1 MAEEWV
7 NFWGVIAAASIG
19 ALALIVTAIMVQGN
33 FKADKL
39 AEAKRDVFLS
49 LVDHWMDYLLV
60 VNTFRHI
67 PEDEYRNAI
76 FQATR
81 DLVSS
86 LHRSSFISDP
96 KTKKELMLST
106 FNFTKKNIEI
116 SQIVDRW
123 YDPQEQDLHNLQ
135 YNLFQILDGL
145 SYEVLALQN
154 LLRTELGINNDL
166 EIDSFILGK
175 QKVFAAE
182 IKKVLLGSFEK

>member
-19 ALALIVTAIMVQGN
+19 ALALIVTAIKVQGN

-67 PEDEYRNAI
+67 PEDEYRKAI

-81 DLVSS
+81 ELVSS

-96 KTKKELMLST
+96 KTKKEIMLST
-106 FNFTKKNIEI
+106 FNFTMKNLEI
-116 SQIVDRW
+116 RQIVDRW
-123 YDPQEQDLHNLQ
+123 YAPQEQDLHNLQ
-135 YNLFQILDGL
+135 YSLFQILDGL
-145 SYEVLALQN
+145 GNEAIALQN
-154 LLRTELGINNDL
+154 LLRLELGITNDPQIDLFLL
-166 EIDSFILGK
+166 EK
-175 QKVFAAE
+175 QKEFISEV
-182 IKKVLLGSFEK
+182 KRVLFHTE